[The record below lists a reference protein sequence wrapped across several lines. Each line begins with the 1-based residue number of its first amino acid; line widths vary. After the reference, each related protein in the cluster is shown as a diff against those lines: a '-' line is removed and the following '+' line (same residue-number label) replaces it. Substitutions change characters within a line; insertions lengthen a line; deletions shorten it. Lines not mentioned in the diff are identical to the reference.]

1 MANDNP
7 LASGLAQL
15 GANISGIYQNVALQN
30 QYRNSLP
37 AMQQTFQSAMEDFD
51 AGKSGSGFS
60 KIMSVAM
67 ENPTNPFIQNMSMMA
82 MKAGEMA
89 SNDYMSKMKASGTG
103 GGISPEVLEA
113 FKEFGGEGG
122 LPAAAQPT
130 GAAMTRDQIEA
141 KAAAELPSLGEPVA
155 EVPSFEVDEAYTP
168 AEGEQII
175 ETPWLKELGLNVAAV
190 VGPKEYSVKE
200 AGELTKSMSIG
211 PRGASAT
218 KSQKEEIIK
227 KNKEEAAEFK
237 SVVDEARSAA
247 QSFKSNAQLKRI
259 LNDSGR
265 DFTNIEIDEDVDE
278 FTGKTSYKALV
289 TKADGSVSEE
299 PLTEAEAGKLKVFKE
314 KIPEFSERAGIRII
328 KPKPQATE
336 AAAEEATGGMPEVQA
351 QRTSVY
357 ETKGLREEL
366 KKEQAAESKKSGKE
380 RQDRINEINK
390 EIKSLQ
396 RGTTQRYTGAGLPGA
411 GAMAT
416 TGKTQREIERDIA
429 KIEQL
434 VSERSRLMGKTTA
447 PSTDRNALLRQADD
461 ILGR

>member
-1 MANDNP
+1 MELGQQLAN
-7 LASGLAQL
+7 LGSVVAGGLERRAQETRF
-15 GANISGIYQNVALQN
+15 QNAL
-30 QYRNSLP
+30 P
-37 AMQQTFQSAMEDFD
+37 IMQQTFQSAMEDFD

-103 GGISPEVLEA
+103 ISPEALQA
-113 FKEFGGEGG
+113 FEEFGGEGG

-130 GAAMTRDQIEA
+130 GAAMTRDQIDA

-190 VGPKEYSVKE
+190 VGPKEYSVKQ

-211 PRGASAT
+211 SRGASAT

-299 PLTEAEAGKLKVFKE
+299 QLTEAEAGKLKVFKE
-314 KIPEFSERAGIRII
+314 KIPEFSERAGIRI
-328 KPKPQATE
+328 KPFRK
-336 AAAEEATGGMPEVQA
+336 M
-351 QRTSVY
+351 
-357 ETKGLREEL
+357 
-366 KKEQAAESKKSGKE
+366 
-380 RQDRINEINK
+380 
-390 EIKSLQ
+390 
-396 RGTTQRYTGAGLPGA
+396 
-411 GAMAT
+411 
-416 TGKTQREIERDIA
+416 TGKATVTPAPTQERRPIGSFFGA
-429 KIEQL
+429 K
-434 VSERSRLMGKTTA
+434 
-447 PSTDRNALLRQADD
+447 
-461 ILGR
+461 

>member
-1 MANDNP
+1 MELGQQLAN
-7 LASGLAQL
+7 LGSVVAGGLERRAQETRF
-15 GANISGIYQNVALQN
+15 QNA
-30 QYRNSLP
+30 LP
-37 AMQQTFQSAMEDFD
+37 AMQQTFQSAMADFD

-89 SNDYMSKMKASGTG
+89 SNDYISKMRASGTG
-103 GGISPEVLEA
+103 VGISPEDLEA
-113 FKEFGGEGG
+113 FEGFGGEGG
-122 LPAAAQPT
+122 GT
-130 GAAMTRDQIEA
+130 GDQIDAEA
-141 KAAAELPSLGEPVA
+141 ADGLPNLEEPVA
-155 EVPSFEVDEAYTP
+155 EVQSFEVDEAYTP

-175 ETPWLKELGLNVAAV
+175 QTPWLEEMGINVAAV
-190 VGPKEYSVKE
+190 VGPIEYSVKR
-200 AGELTKSMSIG
+200 AGELKKGMSIG
-211 PRGASAT
+211 PRGASYD
-218 KSQKEEIIK
+218 KSQTEEIIQ
-227 KNKEEAAEFK
+227 KNTKEAAEFK
-237 SVVDEARSAA
+237 SLVDESRSAA

-259 LNDSGR
+259 FNDSGR
-265 DFTNIEIDEDVDE
+265 DFTNIEIDEYLDE
-278 FTGKTSYKALV
+278 EGKVSYKALV

-299 PLTEAEAGKLKVFKE
+299 QLTEAEAGKLKVFIK

-336 AAAEEATGGMPEVQA
+336 AAAEEATGGMPAVQA

-416 TGKTQREIERDIA
+416 TGKTKAEIERDIA

-447 PSTDRNALLRQADD
+447 PSTDRNALLKQASD
-461 ILGR
+461 IFSR